1 MKDTVVFSSPFK
13 GEAGRGMGFDDLVC
27 RPSRCFFLPHPH
39 PDPLKGSERHSCDCH
54 ATNAHGTE
62 SHPLMMKHAKGELKA
77 RPSHPLRGP
86 RLALHSQP
94 AAAVHRMR
102 CETPPRP
109 LAGRLLI
116 GSLRSISPAAHPVV
130 SR

>member
-1 MKDTVVFSSPFK
+1 
-13 GEAGRGMGFDDLVC
+13 
-27 RPSRCFFLPHPH
+27 
-39 PDPLKGSERHSCDCH
+39 
-54 ATNAHGTE
+54 
-62 SHPLMMKHAKGELKA
+62 MKHAKGELIS

-94 AAAVHRMR
+94 AAAAQRMR

-116 GSLRSISPAAHPVV
+116 GSLRSTITSRYEHVV